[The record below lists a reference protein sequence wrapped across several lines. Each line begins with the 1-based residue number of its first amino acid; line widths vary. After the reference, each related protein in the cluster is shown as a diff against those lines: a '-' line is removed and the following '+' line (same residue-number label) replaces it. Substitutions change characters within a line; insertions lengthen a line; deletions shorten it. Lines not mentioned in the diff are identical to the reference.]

1 MNSIAGINIAPDG
14 GAAIIPTPIAATL
27 ARSLGVNNN
36 MMSLIA
42 IALLAGQTA
51 PAPTAAPAPAAPA
64 VAAPAAVGKFSLDT
78 PIETIEADP
87 KGKEVLTADLGGDV
101 SQHPAY
107 DSFKSM
113 SLNQVAPM
121 SGGKITDDVLKKV
134 ATDLAAIK

>member
-1 MNSIAGINIAPDG
+1 
-14 GAAIIPTPIAATL
+14 
-27 ARSLGVNNN
+27 

-51 PAPTAAPAPAAPA
+51 PAPTAAPAPAPAPVA
-64 VAAPAAVGKFSLDT
+64 AAPAAAGKFTLDT
-78 PIETIEADP
+78 PIETIEADA
-87 KGKEVLTADLGGDV
+87 KAKEVLTADLGGDV
-101 SQHPAY
+101 SQHPMY

-121 SGGKITDDVLKKV
+121 SGGKITDDVLKKI